1 MGYMAEITED
11 MKHATSDSETPL
23 SSTIQ
28 VLPWWKNPLN
38 IVLIV
43 IAGLLASFGI
53 GYLLGSQ
60 ESDLSHNSVD
70 VGFLQDMRIHH
81 EQASIMAMT
90 YLEASPNGNTV
101 QRMIAREILL
111 TQSMETG
118 RMIQMLR
125 MFKESEA
132 NQTDQVMGW
141 MNEPT
146 PIDRMPGYA
155 TDDQMEQLQKSRDAE
170 ADALFRDLMI
180 AHHLGGIHMAEYAME
195 NAKHP
200 EVKKMAEA
208 MLREQSGEINELRS
222 LADDA

>member
-1 MGYMAEITED
+1 MAEITED
-11 MKHATSDSETPL
+11 MKLGTSDNLGSG
-23 SSTIQ
+23 STDVR
-28 VLPWWKNPLN
+28 VLPWWKNPIN
-38 IVLIV
+38 IVLLAV
-43 IAGLLASFGI
+43 AGLLGSFGI

-60 ESDLSHNSVD
+60 SSDLSHNSVD

-118 RMIQMLR
+118 RMIQLLR
-125 MFKESEA
+125 MFKESET
-132 NQTDQVMGW
+132 NLTDQVMGW

-155 TDDQMEQLQKSRDAE
+155 TDEQMEQLQKSRDAE

-180 AHHLGGIHMAEYAME
+180 AHHLGGVHMVEYAME

-200 EVKKMAEA
+200 EVRKMAES
-208 MLREQSGEINELRS
+208 MLREQTGEINELRS
-222 LADDA
+222 LADSA

>member
-1 MGYMAEITED
+1 MAEITED
-11 MKHATSDSETPL
+11 MKLGTSDNLGSG
-23 SSTIQ
+23 STDVR
-28 VLPWWKNPLN
+28 VLPWWKNPIN
-38 IVLIV
+38 IVLLAV
-43 IAGLLASFGI
+43 AGLLGSFGI

-60 ESDLSHNSVD
+60 SSDLSHNSVD

-118 RMIQMLR
+118 RMIQLLR
-125 MFKESEA
+125 MFKESET
-132 NQTDQVMGW
+132 NLTDQVMGW

-155 TDDQMEQLQKSRDAE
+155 TDEQMEQLQKSRDAK

-180 AHHLGGIHMAEYAME
+180 AHHLGGVHMAEYAME

-200 EVKKMAEA
+200 EVRKMAES
-208 MLREQSGEINELRS
+208 MLREQTGEINELRS
-222 LADDA
+222 LADSA

>member
-1 MGYMAEITED
+1 MTED
-11 MKHATSDSETPL
+11 MKQGTSDKSGSGLTD
-23 SSTIQ
+23 IR
-28 VLPWWKNPLN
+28 VLPWWKNPIN
-38 IVLIV
+38 ILLLAV
-43 IAGLLASFGI
+43 AGLLGSFGI

-60 ESDLSHNSVD
+60 SSDLSHNSVD

-90 YLEASPNGNTV
+90 YLEASPNGDTV

-118 RMIQMLR
+118 RMIQLLR
-125 MFKESEA
+125 MFKESET
-132 NQTDQVMGW
+132 NLTDQVMGW

-155 TDDQMEQLQKSRDAE
+155 TDQQMEQLQKSRDAE

-180 AHHLGGIHMAEYAME
+180 AHHLGGVHMAEYAME

-200 EVKKMAEA
+200 EVRKMAES
-208 MLREQSGEINELRS
+208 MLREQTGEINELRS
-222 LADDA
+222 LADNA

>member
-1 MGYMAEITED
+1 MAEITED
-11 MKHATSDSETPL
+11 MKLGTSDNLGSG
-23 SSTIQ
+23 STDVR
-28 VLPWWKNPLN
+28 VLPWWKNPIN
-38 IVLIV
+38 IVLLAV
-43 IAGLLASFGI
+43 AGLLGSFGI

-60 ESDLSHNSVD
+60 SSDLSHNSVD

-118 RMIQMLR
+118 RMIQLLR
-125 MFKESEA
+125 MFKESET
-132 NQTDQVMGW
+132 NLTDQVMGW

-155 TDDQMEQLQKSRDAE
+155 TDEQMEQLQKSRDAE

-180 AHHLGGIHMAEYAME
+180 AHHLGGVHMAEYAME

-200 EVKKMAEA
+200 EVRKMAES
-208 MLREQSGEINELRS
+208 MLREQTGEINELRS
-222 LADDA
+222 LADSA

>member
-1 MGYMAEITED
+1 MAEITED
-11 MKHATSDSETPL
+11 MKLGTSDNLGSG
-23 SSTIQ
+23 STDVR
-28 VLPWWKNPLN
+28 VLPWWKNPIN
-38 IVLIV
+38 IVLLAV
-43 IAGLLASFGI
+43 AGLLGSFGL

-60 ESDLSHNSVD
+60 SSDLSHNSVD

-118 RMIQMLR
+118 RMIQLLR
-125 MFKESEA
+125 MFKESET
-132 NQTDQVMGW
+132 NLTDQVMGW

-155 TDDQMEQLQKSRDAE
+155 TDEQMEQLQKSRDAK

-180 AHHLGGIHMAEYAME
+180 AHHLGGVHMAEYAME

-200 EVKKMAEA
+200 EVRKMAES
-208 MLREQSGEINELRS
+208 MLREQTGEINELRS
-222 LADDA
+222 LADSA

>member
-1 MGYMAEITED
+1 MAEITED
-11 MKHATSDSETPL
+11 MKQDTSSVDSSPAQGEQ
-23 SSTIQ
+23 I
-28 VLPWWKNPLN
+28 LPWWKNPVN
-38 IVLIV
+38 IVLLA
-43 IAGLLASFGI
+43 IAGLLASFGV
-53 GYLLGSQ
+53 GYVLGSQ

-111 TQSMETG
+111 TQTMETG
-118 RMIQMLR
+118 RMIQLLR

-155 TDDQMEQLQKSRDAE
+155 TDEQMEQLQKSRNEE

-180 AHHLGGIHMAEYAME
+180 AHHLGGVHMAEYAVE

-200 EVKKMAEA
+200 EVRKMAEA
-208 MLREQSGEINELRS
+208 MLREQTGEINELRS
-222 LADDA
+222 LADNA

>member
-1 MGYMAEITED
+1 MAEITED
-11 MKHATSDSETPL
+11 MKLGTSDNLGSG
-23 SSTIQ
+23 STDVR
-28 VLPWWKNPLN
+28 VLPWWKNPIN
-38 IVLIV
+38 IVLLAV
-43 IAGLLASFGI
+43 AGLLGSFGI

-60 ESDLSHNSVD
+60 SSDLSHNSVD

-118 RMIQMLR
+118 RMIQLLR
-125 MFKESEA
+125 MFKESET
-132 NQTDQVMGW
+132 NLTDQVMGW

-155 TDDQMEQLQKSRDAE
+155 TDEQMEQLQKSRDAE

-180 AHHLGGIHMAEYAME
+180 AHHLGGVHMTEYAME

-200 EVKKMAEA
+200 EVRKMAES
-208 MLREQSGEINELRS
+208 MLREQTGEINELRS
-222 LADDA
+222 LADSA